1 MSRLF
6 AYARV
11 STVAQVTENQAQQIK
26 EAGYQVEA
34 HRFMEEKVSGSVAVA
49 QRPGL
54 QKLLE
59 RMEAGDTLVVTK
71 LDRIGRDSVDVQQTV
86 ALFIQRGIR
95 LVVLQLGNLDLTSS
109 AGDFM
114 VKVLAAVADF
124 ERGLIVERTQA
135 GLARAKAQGTKL
147 GRPSKTDPK
156 QRQEIRQ
163 RLADGTSVSQVARDH
178 GLSRASVIGIRDAS
192 A

>member
-1 MSRLF
+1 
-6 AYARV
+6 
-11 STVAQVTENQAQQIK
+11 
-26 EAGYQVEA
+26 
-34 HRFMEEKVSGSVAVA
+34 
-49 QRPGL
+49 
-54 QKLLE
+54 
-59 RMEAGDTLVVTK
+59 
-71 LDRIGRDSVDVQQTV
+71 
-86 ALFIQRGIR
+86 
-95 LVVLQLGNLDLTSS
+95 
-109 AGDFM
+109 

-163 RLADGTSVSQVARDH
+163 RLADGASVSQVARDH